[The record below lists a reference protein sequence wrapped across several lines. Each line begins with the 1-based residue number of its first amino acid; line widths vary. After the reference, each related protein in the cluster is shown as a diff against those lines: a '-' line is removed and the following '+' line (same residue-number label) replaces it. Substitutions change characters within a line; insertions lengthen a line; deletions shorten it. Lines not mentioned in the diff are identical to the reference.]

1 MFKPYLIK
9 RIFIIQMMEEKQIIK
24 EYSIYL
30 KITNIIPALMV
41 LFVSGFSEIMLV
53 IMKRYSD
60 FRISNLYFY
69 ILHICLICLYVFVG
83 RNVLSKIITFKSI
96 VLLINIAIVLCFV
109 MLYVAGLNEI
119 SGSSVI
125 ISALYLIEAV
135 LLCLSIKKQ

>member
-1 MFKPYLIK
+1 M
-9 RIFIIQMMEEKQIIK
+9 IK
-24 EYSIYL
+24 EYGIYL

-96 VLLINIAIVLCFV
+96 VLLINIAIVLCFM

>member
-1 MFKPYLIK
+1 MFK
-9 RIFIIQMMEEKQIIK
+9 
-24 EYSIYL
+24 EYGVYL

-53 IMKRYSD
+53 ILKRYSD

-69 ILHICLICLYVFVG
+69 ILHICLICLYVFIG
-83 RNVLSKIITFKSI
+83 RNVLSKIITFKSM

-109 MLYVAGLNEI
+109 LLYVGGFNEI